1 MVQYIQNNQSV
12 VNSLTLVAKG
22 QGNEIGGVEGM
33 AQRVH
38 VEHKDELDSTSR
50 DRYKALQRSALW
62 GD

>member
-1 MVQYIQNNQSV
+1 MD
-12 VNSLTLVAKG
+12 G
-22 QGNEIGGVEGM
+22 DEGGGVEGM